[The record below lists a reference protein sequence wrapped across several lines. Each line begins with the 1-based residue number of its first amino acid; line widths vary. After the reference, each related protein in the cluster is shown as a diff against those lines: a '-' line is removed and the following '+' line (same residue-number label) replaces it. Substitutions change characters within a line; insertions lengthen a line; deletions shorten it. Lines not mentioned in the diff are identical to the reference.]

1 MCSLTGAQT
10 KSCKEFL
17 FVLDG
22 HAWPFKKNIHL
33 FIRKALYK
41 NVGKDINKF

>member
-10 KSCKEFL
+10 KSYKEFL

-22 HAWPFKKNIHL
+22 HGHFKKNIHL

-41 NVGKDINKF
+41 NVGNDINKF